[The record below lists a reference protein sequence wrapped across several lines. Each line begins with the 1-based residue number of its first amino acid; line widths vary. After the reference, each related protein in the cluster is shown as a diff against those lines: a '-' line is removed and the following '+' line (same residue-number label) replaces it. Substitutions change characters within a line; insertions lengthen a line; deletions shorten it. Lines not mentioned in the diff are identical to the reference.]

1 MNEIKLDIEK
11 KLDGSKT
18 YRGQNPKFINASKQ
32 YNFINSPRNKN
43 IQFLKLGNINTDK
56 ISKYISKK
64 GNSSSKIISDND
76 KKPYKQNS
84 TNNILY
90 NQITKKEKEKEFQNE
105 RIFQKGIL
113 NEKFESFLFKNKLKS
128 KNNNNKI
135 TNSKPKLFNNL
146 NNTNKKLKLNVDNK
160 MDKIDLNSFMELKYQ
175 PLMSKFPNK
184 RSTSVINANK
194 ANEKLKEINN
204 LTYKDLLFMTKYNNE
219 NEKIK
224 MVKTPNKKIIIESDK
239 EMNNNIIFNSDIN
252 NAKNKI
258 NKNKIKLSLEEN
270 HFKAVIYTQ
279 EIKKLKKKLN

>member
-76 KKPYKQNS
+76 RKTYKQNS

-175 PLMSKFPNK
+175 PLMPKFSNK